1 MSKIYT
7 SEVKDKIVE
16 LYSKEHKN
24 TVEIAKM
31 FNTYN
36 TTIRRILIER
46 KVPLVSIGERL
57 RKVTL
62 DSIKNQARIAVP
74 DFFLPETNT
83 IVEIKSSFTY
93 NYQNMLDKSSQYKQ
107 LGYNFILI
115 LDHHQYRSC
124 PNIQAK
130 CTIDTMLKDR

>member
-1 MSKIYT
+1 MNQLDRQHICYK
-7 SEVKDKIVE
+7 VE
-16 LYSKEHKN
+16 
-24 TVEIAKM
+24 AM
-31 FNTYN
+31 
-36 TTIRRILIER
+36 RIEYF
-46 KVPLVSIGERL
+46 
-57 RKVTL
+57 

-115 LDHHQYRSC
+115 LDHHQYHSC